1 MTLDEWRRVTAVNL
15 DGAFLGV
22 RSALRT
28 MIPKKSGNIVLIA
41 SASGI
46 KAAAG
51 ASASRER
58 YAPTMQVVSSGQT
71 ASIVSR
77 PRNRRS

>member
-1 MTLDEWRRVTAVNL
+1 MTLDEWRRVMAVNL

-51 ASASRER
+51 AAQVQRKSGTLCADDAGGLIGSRL
-58 YAPTMQVVSSGQT
+58 QV
-71 ASIVSR
+71 
-77 PRNRRS
+77 